1 MKVKVILFLLLSM
14 SAFNF
19 FAQEVEEEIEDE
31 SFQPK
36 TFASTR
42 VLCGHSV
49 ETLPARTMDFRIE
62 HRFGDMFGGAGGPQ
76 NMFGF
81 DNLADI
87 RIALE
92 YGISNDLMVGFGRA
106 KGTAAPYRSLLDG
119 FVKYRILRQ
128 GKDVPISLTA
138 VAGTSFT
145 YMKASTDISQVNH
158 FPKLSHRF
166 AYFTQVNIAKRFG
179 DKVSIAMMPTLVH
192 SNYVAANDQN
202 DIFALGAAARVK
214 ITSRFALIGEYYHTF
229 SAAGLRPNDLYKR
242 SIGIALEWYTFG
254 HSFTINLTNALGIGE
269 TQFIP
274 YTYSDWL
281 KGQFRLGFCVG
292 RKFAFEND

>member
-1 MKVKVILFLLLSM
+1 
-14 SAFNF
+14 
-19 FAQEVEEEIEDE
+19 
-31 SFQPK
+31 
-36 TFASTR
+36 
-42 VLCGHSV
+42 
-49 ETLPARTMDFRIE
+49 
-62 HRFGDMFGGAGGPQ
+62 
-76 NMFGF
+76 
-81 DNLADI
+81 
-87 RIALE
+87 
-92 YGISNDLMVGFGRA
+92 MVGFGRA

>member
-1 MKVKVILFLLLSM
+1 
-14 SAFNF
+14 
-19 FAQEVEEEIEDE
+19 
-31 SFQPK
+31 
-36 TFASTR
+36 
-42 VLCGHSV
+42 
-49 ETLPARTMDFRIE
+49 
-62 HRFGDMFGGAGGPQ
+62 
-76 NMFGF
+76 MFGF

-138 VAGTSFT
+138 VVGSSFT

-214 ITSRFALIGEYYHTF
+214 IKIGRAH
-229 SAAGLRPNDLYKR
+229 
-242 SIGIALEWYTFG
+242 
-254 HSFTINLTNALGIGE
+254 
-269 TQFIP
+269 
-274 YTYSDWL
+274 
-281 KGQFRLGFCVG
+281 V
-292 RKFAFEND
+292 

>member
-1 MKVKVILFLLLSM
+1 M

-19 FAQEVEEEIEDE
+19 FAQDAEEEIEDE

-138 VAGTSFT
+138 VAGSSFT

-214 ITSRFALIGEYYHTF
+214 ITSRFATNFLIDF
-229 SAAGLRPNDLYKR
+229 
-242 SIGIALEWYTFG
+242 
-254 HSFTINLTNALGIGE
+254 FTIHKNLGV
-269 TQFIP
+269 F
-274 YTYSDWL
+274 
-281 KGQFRLGFCVG
+281 
-292 RKFAFEND
+292 

>member
-1 MKVKVILFLLLSM
+1 M